1 MIQFQPDISW
11 IWAFLF
17 AGVIL
22 CLLGYLSFKTW
33 NTSLSTN
40 RKLLRITLNAVLSLL
55 LIGLIFQPVWE
66 VSKTTVPSLVFPKG
80 MEKAQIQFWKDSL
93 GIENSGEIDQLK
105 PGANPVYLVGND
117 YSPENLHQ
125 LGDRQIQWIPIRKS
139 GEFEFLEWKGI
150 LRKGEIQVVR
160 GNIQVDTLTEISI
173 QFGEEILDQV
183 TLEPGIR
190 DFELNF
196 AAKIEGRNEVR
207 LILNEVQK
215 AEVRFFTK
223 PSQPKKYSLNF
234 SFPDLE
240 TRFLSQYLRNQ
251 GETVNEEIQVSRDT
265 KIQTP
270 GVEQDTLE
278 VLITDPSQVSARKVK
293 QAIEK
298 GLYILFIQTGE
309 PEKSVQAIN
318 KALKTDF
325 SITQSG
331 SGESRILE
339 NGAESLPFRFESGF
353 GRSLLLEESVAIQ
366 QVGNSKIGLSL
377 LGQTFP
383 IALTGDSL
391 LYGRIWDE
399 ILGAMYPA
407 EAQNWD
413 LDAPIFEGF
422 PTQLNLNQEE
432 AESNSVALG
441 SDTLFLSP
449 SLVNPLTTTGE
460 FIASETGWI
469 HLGDSL
475 EIYVYP
481 QAEMKEIFQS
491 GLIHNFLKTAYQS
504 NSGNDTITRK
514 QKIPAWIYL
523 TGILILFTMV
533 WLEPRWDGRGV

>member
-22 CLLGYLSFKTW
+22 CLLGYLSFKAW

-40 RKLLRITLNAVLSLL
+40 RKLLRITLNEVLSFL

-105 PGANPVYLVGND
+105 PEANPVYLVGND
-117 YSPENLHQ
+117 YSIENLHQ
-125 LGDRQIQWIPIRKS
+125 LKDRQIQWIPIRKS

-150 LRKGEIQVVR
+150 LRKGEIQKIR

-173 QFGEEILDQV
+173 KFGEEILDQI
-183 TLEPGIR
+183 TLEPGMR
-190 DFELNF
+190 DFELSF
-196 AAKIEGRNEVR
+196 AAKIEGRNQVS
-207 LILNEVQK
+207 LILNKVQK
-215 AEVRFFTK
+215 VEVRFYTK
-223 PSQPKKYSLNF
+223 TTQPKKYSLNF

-251 GETVNEEIQVSRDT
+251 GETVNEEIQISRDT
-265 KIQTP
+265 KIQTSE
-270 GVEQDTLE
+270 VEQDTLE
-278 VLITDPSQVSARKVK
+278 VFITEPSQVSGRKVK
-293 QAIEK
+293 EAIEK
-298 GLYILFIQTGE
+298 GSHILFIQSGE

-325 SITQSG
+325 SILQSG
-331 SGESRILE
+331 NGENRVLE
-339 NGAESLPFRFESGF
+339 NGAEALPFRFESGF
-353 GRSLLLEESVAIQ
+353 GKNLLLEESVAIQ
-366 QVGNSKIGLSL
+366 QIGNSKIGLSL

-383 IALTGDSL
+383 IALAGDSV
-391 LYGRIWDE
+391 LYGKIWDE
-399 ILGAMYPA
+399 ILGAMYPP
-407 EAQNWD
+407 EKQNWD
-413 LDAPIFEGF
+413 LDAPVFEGF
-422 PTQLNLNQEE
+422 PTQLLLNQKVDEP
-432 AESNSVALG
+432 NSVTLG

-449 SLVNPLTTTGE
+449 SLVNSLTSTGE
-460 FIASETGWI
+460 FIASESGWMP
-469 HLGDSL
+469 LGDSL
-475 EIYVYP
+475 EVFVYP

-491 GLIHNFLKTAYQS
+491 QIIHNFLKSANQN
-504 NSGNDTITRK
+504 NSGIDTITRK

-523 TGILILFTMV
+523 TGILILFTLV
-533 WLEPRWDGRGV
+533 WLEPRWD